1 VAASCPTVLV
11 VDDVAWVRNVL
22 FAGLSSDGFNV
33 LLACNAKQ
41 ALELVQQPGTV
52 RAALV
57 DRRLPDMD
65 GLELLAAL
73 RQLRPQIHCAL
84 MSGDAAHSGVEEV
97 AGLGKIFIFRKPFF
111 LKDVARTLWQGLSEV
126 GKS

>member
-1 VAASCPTVLV
+1 VLV

-33 LLACNAKQ
+33 LLAGNAKQ

-52 RAALV
+52 RATLV

-84 MSGDAAHSGVEEV
+84 MSGGATHSGVEEV
-97 AGLGKIFIFRKPFF
+97 AGLGKVFIFRKPFF
-111 LKDVARTLWQGLSEV
+111 LKDVARTLWLGLSEV